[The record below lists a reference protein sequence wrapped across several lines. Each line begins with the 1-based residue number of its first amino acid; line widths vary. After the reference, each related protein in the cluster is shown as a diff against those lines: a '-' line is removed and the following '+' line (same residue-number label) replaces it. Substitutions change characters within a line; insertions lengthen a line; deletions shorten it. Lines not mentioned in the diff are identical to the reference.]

1 MKQET
6 IIVRPGSGE
15 IKIFFNEN
23 LYDVTKEKLVVEI
36 DARKLNGT
44 IVGAN
49 LDYLDSGIIT
59 LIYNP
64 TKPNMGAPRAEAS
77 ARDIVEFIESCTVES

>member
-23 LYDVTKEKLVVEI
+23 LYDVTKEKLVTEI
-36 DARKLNGT
+36 DACKLNGT
-44 IVGAN
+44 IVGAD

-64 TKPNMGAPRAEAS
+64 TKPNIGAPRAEAS

>member
-23 LYDVTKEKLVVEI
+23 LYDVTKGRVLVGGI
-36 DARKLNGT
+36 DVRNYDMEVLRNQ
-44 IVGAN
+44 VSVV
-49 LDYLDSGIIT
+49 LSESED
-59 LIYNP
+59 
-64 TKPNMGAPRAEAS
+64 AS
-77 ARDIVEFIESCTVES
+77 MSRSRNSFFI

>member
-23 LYDVTKEKLVVEI
+23 LYDVTKEKLVTEI
-36 DARKLNGT
+36 DACKLNGT
-44 IVGAN
+44 IVGAD
-49 LDYLDSGIIT
+49 LDYLDSGIIKRNITFACGALELADNHLSPT
-59 LIYNP
+59 LSGYTI
-64 TKPNMGAPRAEAS
+64 AL
-77 ARDIVEFIESCTVES
+77 

>member
-1 MKQET
+1 MFAT
-6 IIVRPGSGE
+6 
-15 IKIFFNEN
+15 KI
-23 LYDVTKEKLVVEI
+23 EI
-36 DARKLNGT
+36 DACKLNGT
-44 IVGAN
+44 IVGAD